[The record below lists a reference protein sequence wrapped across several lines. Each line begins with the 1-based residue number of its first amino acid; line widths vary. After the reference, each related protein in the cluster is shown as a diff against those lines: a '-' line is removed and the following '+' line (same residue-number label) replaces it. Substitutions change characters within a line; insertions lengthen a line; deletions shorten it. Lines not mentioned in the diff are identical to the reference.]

1 MASSQLTFLMVIGD
15 MVGDRER
22 GEMSGYGEG
31 YDLVEGSGSG
41 SGVVWLGVMWVTD
54 RL

>member
-1 MASSQLTFLMVIGD
+1 MASSQLTYLMVIGD
-15 MVGDRER
+15 IMVGDRER

-31 YDLVEGSGSG
+31 YDVVEGSG